1 MLVGLAVV
9 LLAALALDAAR
20 ATARRWIGVLAL
32 ALLAVELVP
41 GLPVATWPSANDPPA
56 DTTAGSAGIP
66 AESSRTIH
74 SPTDRPSGRRLN
86 GREYYFQIF
95 HGHPLFVSLA
105 PRQKRREL
113 ALRILARDI
122 DNPVT
127 PGVLA
132 AEKVRFAVLHD
143 DVYRAIGTEP
153 PGVPLG
159 FRLVARFRDAR
170 VLQVTAKPSNIDATL
185 NAWAPKLMTLL
196 GVQSPK
202 VTLPGSGFYGPEP
215 WKYGHPW
222 RWLIQDGALLVDNP
236 DPSVLYV
243 MTMNGFSTSRARDL
257 TLYDGDGRRIA
268 SGRVERYETV
278 IRIGPFRLP
287 KGRSTLLLD
296 AAPGPEPLGDGRDAS
311 VFMTRPA
318 INPLPSL
325 RD

>member
-1 MLVGLAVV
+1 
-9 LLAALALDAAR
+9 
-20 ATARRWIGVLAL
+20 
-32 ALLAVELVP
+32 
-41 GLPVATWPSANDPPA
+41 
-56 DTTAGSAGIP
+56 
-66 AESSRTIH
+66 
-74 SPTDRPSGRRLN
+74 
-86 GREYYFQIF
+86 
-95 HGHPLFVSLA
+95 
-105 PRQKRREL
+105 
-113 ALRILARDI
+113 
-122 DNPVT
+122 
-127 PGVLA
+127 
-132 AEKVRFAVLHD
+132 
-143 DVYRAIGTEP
+143 
-153 PGVPLG
+153 
-159 FRLVARFRDAR
+159 
-170 VLQVTAKPSNIDATL
+170 
-185 NAWAPKLMTLL
+185 MTLL
-196 GVQSPK
+196 GIQSPK